1 MTTTGGIQFK
11 GFTLSP
17 FQQKAA
23 AALREG
29 RDVLVAAPTGAGKTL
44 VAEYAIHRALERGQ
58 RAIYTAPIKALSNQ
72 KFRDFR
78 ADPEIAD
85 AGLMTGDVTLHPDA
99 RVLVM
104 TTEIL
109 RNTLFEDPAKLHD
122 VGAVVFDEIHYMD
135 DVERGSVWE
144 ETLIFLK
151 EDVEIVGLSATIANL
166 GQFAAWLEK
175 VRKRPMAVVEERK
188 RPVPLKHYLY
198 HPKVGV
204 FPPSRLKNIS
214 KRFAGRKKDRSW
226 HRRDDGPLL
235 DSLEE
240 RELLPTLYFCFSRK
254 LCERKARQEGRSR
267 RLLNK
272 SEAQQVLEVWAQAE
286 EEFGFD
292 SNRGSL
298 SELKSMTVRGVAAHH
313 AGMLPLHKE
322 MVERLFTSAL
332 LRLLFT
338 TETFAMGINMPAKA
352 VVFDSLEKFDGV
364 DFDYMR
370 TRDYLQMAGRAGRLG
385 MDKVG
390 SVYSVLEFDDVL
402 QAPIHR
408 IQSGKV
414 EPVISRFDLD
424 YGTLVHLHEV
434 AGDAGAAE
442 AWERSFAAFQSRE
455 HSKQREERNRKRMRA
470 LIAKRYRFLDSM
482 AYISGE
488 REVKARGRVALGLH
502 GYEIHLTELLFE
514 GVFDHADPAGIC
526 AVIAGVIHEGR
537 KRQTYDR
544 RSLKPIQHLMRSADR
559 AIQSAIEME
568 MAAGLQ
574 PSLKRFDVG
583 MSPAIFEYALGREFE
598 DLADFTSAAG
608 GDFVRI
614 ARMTV
619 QYLRHLKKVCLQ
631 GELDDLA
638 GRLEDAVGLIYRGPV
653 DVRAELG
660 LEEKDQPE

>member
-1 MTTTGGIQFK
+1 
-11 GFTLSP
+11 
-17 FQQKAA
+17 
-23 AALREG
+23 
-29 RDVLVAAPTGAGKTL
+29 
-44 VAEYAIHRALERGQ
+44 
-58 RAIYTAPIKALSNQ
+58 
-72 KFRDFR
+72 
-78 ADPEIAD
+78 
-85 AGLMTGDVTLHPDA
+85 
-99 RVLVM
+99 
-104 TTEIL
+104 
-109 RNTLFEDPAKLHD
+109 
-122 VGAVVFDEIHYMD
+122 
-135 DVERGSVWE
+135 
-144 ETLIFLK
+144 
-151 EDVEIVGLSATIANL
+151 
-166 GQFAAWLEK
+166 
-175 VRKRPMAVVEERK
+175 
-188 RPVPLKHYLY
+188 
-198 HPKVGV
+198 
-204 FPPSRLKNIS
+204 
-214 KRFAGRKKDRSW
+214 
-226 HRRDDGPLL
+226 
-235 DSLEE
+235 
-240 RELLPTLYFCFSRK
+240 
-254 LCERKARQEGRSR
+254 
-267 RLLNK
+267 
-272 SEAQQVLEVWAQAE
+272 
-286 EEFGFD
+286 
-292 SNRGSL
+292 
-298 SELKSMTVRGVAAHH
+298 
-313 AGMLPLHKE
+313 
-322 MVERLFTSAL
+322 
-332 LRLLFT
+332 
-338 TETFAMGINMPAKA
+338 
-352 VVFDSLEKFDGV
+352 
-364 DFDYMR
+364 
-370 TRDYLQMAGRAGRLG
+370 LQMAGRAGRLG